1 MYSKHSALADSAG
14 RFTCSC
20 GTTLTLPEEPKETA
34 WWKLRNRLGESL
46 VGGLVGALLFGVFS
60 IGLRHGQWF
69 FGVSA
74 SAFAG
79 FVVGALFGDRF
90 LEWLSEDKRP

>member
-1 MYSKHSALADSAG
+1 
-14 RFTCSC
+14 
-20 GTTLTLPEEPKETA
+20 
-34 WWKLRNRLGESL
+34 
-46 VGGLVGALLFGVFS
+46 LVGALLFGVFS
-60 IGLRHGQWF
+60 IGWRQGQWF

-90 LEWLSEDKRP
+90 LEWLSAEKRP